1 MRFENREQAAH
12 LLARKLSTCYEA
24 KNPLVLAVPRGA
36 VPMAKVIADVLGGEL
51 DVVLVRKLGFPTQPE
66 LAIGAIDENGN
77 VFLSGYAFEI
87 EDECLEEEKKRQH
100 EVMWRREKQ

>member
-1 MRFENREQAAH
+1 MRFENREHAAH

-24 KNPLVLAVPRGA
+24 KNTLVLAVPRGA

-51 DVVLVRKLGFPTQPE
+51 DVVLVRMPGFPTPPE

-77 VFLSGYAFEI
+77 VFPSGYPVTI
-87 EDECLEEEKKRQH
+87 EAYSLQEEKNRPLQ
-100 EVMWRREKQ
+100 